1 MQDQK
6 KERAHYNFRVTLEGL
21 RLDNLFGDREEMMSV
36 LRTPGLLTKW
46 QELLRHACVD
56 RGIDL
61 KVELER
67 RTEEKGP
74 ESSAR
79 RGPAK
84 QPPAPWEWDSE
95 DDEKHGVDQ
104 EEQIRIVGTLAHDDP
119 GTSSG
124 SCSSSEHAPCVPSTA
139 PEALRAKRNAAFAH
153 LF

>member
-21 RLDNLFGDREEMMSV
+21 RLDNLFGDQEEMLSV
-36 LRTPGLLTKW
+36 LRTPSLMTKW
-46 QELLRHACVD
+46 QQMLRHACVH

-61 KVELER
+61 QAELKR
-67 RTEEKGP
+67 RTEPPKEKGP
-74 ESSAR
+74 T
-79 RGPAK
+79 
-84 QPPAPWEWDSE
+84 WEWDSE

-104 EEQIRIVGTLAHDDP
+104 EEQMRIAGTLAHDDP

-124 SCSSSEHAPCVPSTA
+124 SCNSSEHAAPCIPSTA